1 MKFSLKELKEIILQE
16 AEAEELNNL
25 ALKVYDGAG
34 EINLILYSMRSL
46 KVVGQVDL
54 NITDEP
60 CIPKTYQVS
69 AISVE
74 TDYQGTG
81 VGFLLYKMAM
91 FIVNRKDS
99 GLTSDHTI
107 STQPKAAEFW
117 KRLESEGS
125 IAVKRSTGKETNGK
139 PHDTFD
145 YEGDLTPDDPN
156 DDCEEPVKKPAT
168 DHSWQ
173 LTDSASADTKI
184 IFDQLTQNHDKFLK
198 SDSYQLF
205 VARLPDDQLNPGLNK
220 RFDGYLKLMSSRLFA
235 REYRKSAGLYESR
248 IRQIINEELQVVL
261 TNEEAAEMFGEDILE
276 ILDEEENN
284 PWAICTASV
293 GRKDKDK
300 YEKCVMSVKKQNK
313 ER

>member
-1 MKFSLKELKEIILQE
+1 MKLDLKKFKQIILQE
-16 AEAEELNNL
+16 VKAEQLNNL
-25 ALKVYDGAG
+25 ALKTDTGEG
-34 EINLILYSMRSL
+34 EINLYLYEISSL

-54 NITDEP
+54 HKTDEP
-60 CIPKTYQVS
+60 CVPKTYQVS
-69 AISVE
+69 AISVD
-74 TDYQGTG
+74 TDYQSTG
-81 VGFLLYKMAM
+81 IGFLLYKIAM
-91 FIVNRKDS
+91 FIVNRKGS

-117 KRLESEGS
+117 KRLEGEGS
-125 IAVKRSTGKETNGK
+125 IAIKRKTGKETDGK

-156 DDCEEPVKKPAT
+156 DDCEKPVATPAT
-168 DHSWQ
+168 DHSWE
-173 LTDSASADTKI
+173 LVKSVSADTKI

-276 ILDEEENN
+276 ILDEEEN
-284 PWAICTASV
+284 
-293 GRKDKDK
+293 
-300 YEKCVMSVKKQNK
+300 K

>member
-168 DHSWQ
+168 DHSWR
-173 LTDSASADTKI
+173 LTDSVSADTKI

>member
-16 AEAEELNNL
+16 AKEEQLNNL
-25 ALKVYDGAG
+25 ALKTDTGEG
-34 EINLILYSMRSL
+34 EINLYLYEISSL

-54 NITDEP
+54 HKTDEP

-125 IAVKRSTGKETNGK
+125 IAIKRSTGKETDGK

-156 DDCEEPVKKPAT
+156 DDCEEPAKKPAT
-168 DHSWQ
+168 NHSWELTKQVYDETEKIHNQ
-173 LTDSASADTKI
+173 LKKNHF
-184 IFDQLTQNHDKFLK
+184 IFLTSYEYQQFVEQL
-198 SDSYQLF
+198 
-205 VARLPDDQLNPGLNK
+205 PPQLNRSFN
-220 RFDGYLKLMSSRLFA
+220 GYLRLMSGRLFA

>member
-60 CIPKTYQVS
+60 CVPETYQVS
-69 AISVE
+69 AISVDA
-74 TDYQGTG
+74 DYQNKKM
-81 VGFLLYKMAM
+81 GFPAGFYMYQMAM
-91 FIVNRKDS
+91 YVVNRNGA

-117 KRLESEGS
+117 KRLEREGS
-125 IAVKRSTGKETNGK
+125 IAVKRSTGKFTLRKDKKTGK
-139 PHDTFD
+139 DINTPHDTFD

-284 PWAICTASV
+284 P
-293 GRKDKDK
+293 
-300 YEKCVMSVKKQNK
+300 
-313 ER
+313 